1 MYHSVPPDT
10 KKAARRR
17 RLFLFLCVLTL
28 LVGYAAACLAS
39 GLAGSLALTAAAV
52 LGAVAQAT
60 SLEGLDSFHNSMY
73 LRSVKF

>member
-52 LGAVAQAT
+52 LGALAQIPGFQ
-60 SLEGLDSFHNSMY
+60 SLDSFHDT
-73 LRSVKF
+73 